1 MKKIL
6 TLLLCL
12 MLLTSIVGCKNTE
25 ETPDEADQ
33 TVENNDQDQTENSD
47 SVAPD
52 ETSETEND
60 DEADTVVDEAPVDT
74 EALQLDFD
82 TFVQQVAVDS
92 IASSPL
98 NATFTYGDLDSL
110 GLGDLLYHLD
120 DVSYEAMLEGLKNT
134 EAEAATLA
142 SFDKSLLRE
151 DQQVLY
157 DMLDFYITLS
167 LDSSDYYYY
176 YTEFQ
181 PSSGVQVY
189 LPISLMQ
196 IELEKESEVEAYL
209 SRLSE
214 VPRFYDQV
222 IDYTMTQADMGLLL
236 PADMYEDVITQIG
249 EMVAEPETF
258 MLYESFVD
266 RVDALALDQEKSD
279 AYKAQCLAIVGD
291 EIFPAYDRIVAA
303 LEEIKTYANTDT
315 GISQWDNGEAYYE
328 LLLREKTSYD
338 MSIDEYKAL
347 ITDQS
352 IKYSMKIQTMLK
364 AHPELMEMT
373 FDEILPTYDS
383 LDDVYAIQQ
392 ACLDAEFYDYGIEN
406 ASENTIPAYLEDYI
420 AAGFYFPL
428 TVDGEDYGNMY
439 LGADSYNNVDS
450 STLELYF
457 HENMPGHHMYYDYL
471 YGSDATLFQKVVNN
485 TAYSEGWATYVQ
497 EKVYEYIGFED
508 YLQEFMF
515 YVGQISSY
523 NMAMMDIYIH
533 VDGYTYDESVNILV
547 SIGYPEDIAGETVNR
562 LFGNPGENIHYTYG
576 NYKVHEYKDQ
586 LEDALGDA
594 FDIRDFHDLLL
605 SNANI
610 PFFIMDGIVE
620 DFIAEKLEN

>member
-1 MKKIL
+1 MKRLLALILCL
-6 TLLLCL
+6 TLLI
-12 MLLTSIVGCKNTE
+12 SIAGCKNTE
-25 ETPDEADQ
+25 KTPDEEEQ
-33 TVENNDQDQTENSD
+33 EVIN
-47 SVAPD
+47 
-52 ETSETEND
+52 ETEN
-60 DEADTVVDEAPVDT
+60 EVDTPEEAPVDEVSSEEDQVLQEEPVDV
-74 EALQLDFD
+74 EALQAEFD
-82 TFVQQVAVDS
+82 AFIQQVAVDS

-98 NATFTYGDLDSL
+98 NATFTYGDLDAL

-120 DVSYEAMLEGLKNT
+120 DVSYEGMLDGLEVSQS
-134 EAEAATLA
+134 EADILAT
-142 SFDKSLLRE
+142 FDRSLLTE
-151 DQQVLY
+151 DQQILY
-157 DMLDFYITLS
+157 DMLDFYIDLS
-167 LDSSDYYYY
+167 IDSSDFYYYY
-176 YTEFQ
+176 SEFQ

-222 IDYTMTQADMGLLL
+222 IEYTMTQADLGLLL

-249 EMVAEPETF
+249 EMVVDPETF
-258 MLYESFVD
+258 MLYESFID
-266 RVDALALDQEKSD
+266 RVDGLDLDPESAD
-279 AYKAQCLAIVGD
+279 AYKAQCLSIIAD
-291 EIFPAYDRIVAA
+291 EIFPAYDRIVLA
-303 LEEIKTYANTDT
+303 LESVKDASTTNT
-315 GISQWDNGEAYYE
+315 GISEWTNGEEYYE

-338 MSIDEYKAL
+338 MDIDTYRNL
-347 ITDQS
+347 ITNKS
-352 IKYSMKIQTMLK
+352 IHYSMKIQTMLK

-373 FDEILPTYDS
+373 FEELLPTYES
-383 LDDVYAIQQ
+383 LDDVYAIQE
-392 ACLDAEFYDYGIEN
+392 ACLEAEFYDYGIEN

-439 LGADSYNNVDS
+439 LGAESYNNVDS

-457 HENMPGHHMYYDYL
+457 HENMPGHHMYFDYL

-485 TAYSEGWATYVQ
+485 TAYAEGWATYVQ
-497 EKVYEYIGFED
+497 EKTYEYIGFED

-533 VDGYTYDESVNILV
+533 VDGISYNEAINILV
-547 SIGYPEDIAGETVNR
+547 GLGYPEDMAGEVVNR
-562 LFGNPGENIHYTYG
+562 LVGNPGENIHYTYG

-586 LEDALGDA
+586 MEEELGDA
-594 FDIRDFHDLLL
+594 FDIKDFHDLLL
-605 SNANI
+605 KNANI
-610 PFFIMDGIVE
+610 PFFIMDRIV
-620 DFIAEKLEN
+620 DDYITEKLEG